1 MKKNPIK
8 VDTLLSHA
16 GEDLNSQTGAI
27 VPAIQTSTTFARD
40 RNYQLN
46 SPEFLYGRDDNV
58 LFKNIEELI
67 CQLENGEES
76 RVFASGM
83 ASISAVFRSVPPR
96 STIIMQ
102 RGFTGERHFGFEN
115 TVTTTTLN

>member
-1 MKKNPIK
+1 M
-8 VDTLLSHA
+8 LSHA
-16 GEDLNSQTGAI
+16 GEDFNSQTGAI

-83 ASISAVFRSVPPR
+83 ASISAVFSFG
-96 STIIMQ
+96 STSFNNHNAK
-102 RGFTGERHFGFEN
+102 RYLLGN
-115 TVTTTTLN
+115 DTLGSRIL